1 MKLTRKA
8 FKNWGKTGGKKR
20 AAKLTPEQ
28 RRKIAR
34 KAAAARW
41 NKKGEN

>member
-1 MKLTRKA
+1 VVHSKDAAAAALAR
-8 FKNWGKTGGKKR
+8 KR

-34 KAAAARW
+34 KAALARW
-41 NKKGEN
+41 RGKRKKK